1 MARAFWMFATN
12 AGDGTDENANRPAL
26 PDGVGGKWTMPGD
39 VIRLTGPDGPNA
51 HRHLLVGGIALAD
64 DNLDG
69 GVGEG
74 HVHYV
79 LKLNDDWHQVTV
91 GAPDHTHDLNIG
103 AGGNLC
109 PDWFML
115 FWAGSDADAA
125 LIAADADCLIIVQAE
140 VAQDDDGHWSYGGL
154 DDTPWDIAEQ
164 ALWEARI
171 LDVLGVQLPAEVDRG
186 KRLVQLFLGAL
197 LSRQSGDERGYR
209 FAS

>member
-1 MARAFWMFATN
+1 MPKAGWLFAKN
-12 AGDGTDENANRPAL
+12 AGDGTEDNSNRPAL
-26 PDGVGGKWTMPGD
+26 PVGVGGKWTMPGD
-39 VIRLTGPDGPNA
+39 IIRLTGPVGPNT

-79 LKLNDDWHQVTV
+79 LKINDVWQQVTV
-91 GAPDHTHDLNIG
+91 DAPNHTHDLNIG
-103 AGGNLC
+103 AGNNIM
-109 PDWFML
+109 PAWFML

-125 LIAADADCLIIVQAE
+125 LIAASADCHIIVQADVVE
-140 VAQDDDGHWSYGGL
+140 DEDGFSYGGL
-154 DDTPWDIAEQ
+154 DNTAWTAGEQ
-164 ALWEARI
+164 ATWDARI
-171 LDVLGVQLPAEVDRG
+171 LDVLGIQLPAEVDRG

-209 FAS
+209 FGS

>member
-1 MARAFWMFATN
+1 MKAGWLFARN
-12 AGDGTDENANRPAL
+12 AGDGTESNPNRPAL
-26 PDGVGGKWTMPGD
+26 PVGVRGKMTNPGD
-39 VIRLTGPDGPNA
+39 IIRLTGPVGPSA

-79 LKLNDDWHQVTV
+79 LKVNGQWQQVTV
-91 GAPDHTHDLNIG
+91 GATNHTHDLNIG
-103 AGGNLC
+103 ANDNLV

-115 FWAGSDADAA
+115 FWAGSDADVAP
-125 LIAADADCLIIVQAE
+125 IAGSSDCYIIVQAE
-140 VAQDDDGHWSYGGL
+140 ASQDDEGNWSYGGL
-154 DDTPWDIAEQ
+154 DDTPWTAGERAQ
-164 ALWEARI
+164 WEARI

-209 FAS
+209 FGS